1 MALSFVADENVE
13 SDVVVALRELGH
25 DVVDV
30 AHSSPGAADDSL
42 LESAR
47 SRNAIL
53 ITSDKDFGDLVYR
66 QRKMTAG
73 VVLMRLAGLSP
84 QLKAQHVTA
93 AVGQHESELLGSFTV
108 IARRSVRVRV
118 RGCSRFESA
127 GQRAYRR
134 REHPTP
140 KGSAVVCE
148 PFYLGRLAARND
160 PTDRGSALKGPW
172 GTVRIAHWLSWR
184 PAGFAIEVMSAGSG
198 KRQWAG
204 SARDRNAARSNLV
217 QSRSSLWSSR
227 SPIRSG
233 SSSCTCGRCRMGRT
247 RWGRSSGLGGTRA
260 AATRRYESRRLC
272 QPNLLLPLLPRM

>member
-30 AHSSPGAADDSL
+30 VHSSPGAADDSL

-118 RGCSRFESA
+118 RG
-127 GQRAYRR
+127 
-134 REHPTP
+134 
-140 KGSAVVCE
+140 
-148 PFYLGRLAARND
+148 
-160 PTDRGSALKGPW
+160 
-172 GTVRIAHWLSWR
+172 
-184 PAGFAIEVMSAGSG
+184 
-198 KRQWAG
+198 
-204 SARDRNAARSNLV
+204 
-217 QSRSSLWSSR
+217 
-227 SPIRSG
+227 
-233 SSSCTCGRCRMGRT
+233 
-247 RWGRSSGLGGTRA
+247 
-260 AATRRYESRRLC
+260 
-272 QPNLLLPLLPRM
+272 

>member
-13 SDVVVALRELGH
+13 SDVVVALRGLGH

-84 QLKAQHVTA
+84 QLKARHVAA

-118 RGCSRFESA
+118 RS
-127 GQRAYRR
+127 
-134 REHPTP
+134 
-140 KGSAVVCE
+140 
-148 PFYLGRLAARND
+148 
-160 PTDRGSALKGPW
+160 
-172 GTVRIAHWLSWR
+172 
-184 PAGFAIEVMSAGSG
+184 
-198 KRQWAG
+198 
-204 SARDRNAARSNLV
+204 
-217 QSRSSLWSSR
+217 
-227 SPIRSG
+227 
-233 SSSCTCGRCRMGRT
+233 
-247 RWGRSSGLGGTRA
+247 
-260 AATRRYESRRLC
+260 
-272 QPNLLLPLLPRM
+272 